1 MQLKS
6 KAMMQARSEV
16 GQAVVVETKT
26 GASRL
31 LKYFPDRVNELGF
44 EAL

>member
-1 MQLKS
+1 MIREGDWQPFDIAKIERWS
-6 KAMMQARSEV
+6 
-16 GQAVVVETKT
+16 
-26 GASRL
+26 SRL